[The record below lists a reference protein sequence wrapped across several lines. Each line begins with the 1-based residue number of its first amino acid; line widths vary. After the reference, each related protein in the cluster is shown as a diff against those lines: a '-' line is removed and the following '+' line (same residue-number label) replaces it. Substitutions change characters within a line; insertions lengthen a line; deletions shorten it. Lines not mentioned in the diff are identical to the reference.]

1 MKAPSSSRRAAIAS
15 TSTCGR
21 RPRHKPRRNTFL
33 QFIDEATITVAAGN
47 GGDGIVAWRR
57 EKYVPKGGP
66 AGGDGGGGGSIFLQA
81 TAELSTLVEFRYK
94 RQFSAESGNAGGQ
107 SNKSGRSGPD
117 LTIPVPVGTLVY
129 RAFEGKA
136 ETFLTD
142 LAQEGDRVQ
151 VARGGKGGLGNQHFA
166 TSTRQAPRIAY
177 NGEPGER
184 CALRLELKL
193 LADCGV
199 IGVPNAGKST
209 LLSVVSAARPKIADY
224 PFTTIEPQLGV
235 VRVSDEESFVMVDV
249 PGLIEGAHEGAGLGD
264 QFLKHVERTRA
275 LVHLLDGAKPLDE
288 ILHDKTTIE
297 GELRAWNPA
306 LLDRPT
312 LLVISKLD
320 LPDAQERLNDLR
332 EQFPD
337 ARGISS
343 ATREGV
349 QELVYAIWQTIKNAP
364 PPQVVAPPPALIELV
379 PDEAFA
385 IERDAEGAFILTGPR
400 IERLAAVTNF
410 DSDEALARFE
420 RTLAKMGVEKKLR
433 ELGAVEGDTVRIGQ
447 YEFTY
452 S

>member
-1 MKAPSSSRRAAIAS
+1 
-15 TSTCGR
+15 
-21 RPRHKPRRNTFL
+21 
-33 QFIDEATITVAAGN
+33 
-47 GGDGIVAWRR
+47 
-57 EKYVPKGGP
+57 
-66 AGGDGGGGGSIFLQA
+66 
-81 TAELSTLVEFRYK
+81 
-94 RQFSAESGNAGGQ
+94 
-107 SNKSGRSGPD
+107 
-117 LTIPVPVGTLVY
+117 LTIPVPIGTLVY
-129 RAFEGKA
+129 RAYEGKA
-136 ETFLTD
+136 ETFLVD
-142 LAQEGDRVQ
+142 LAHEGDRVQ

-177 NGEPGER
+177 NGEPGEH
-184 CALRLELKL
+184 CTLRLELKL

-235 VRVSDEESFVMVDV
+235 VRVSDDESFVMVDV
-249 PGLIEGAHEGAGLGD
+249 PGLIEGAHEGAGFGD

-288 ILHDKTTIE
+288 MLHDKATIE

-306 LLDRPT
+306 LVEKPT
-312 LLVISKLD
+312 ILAVSKLD
-320 LPDAQERLNDLR
+320 LPDAQERLRELR
-332 EQFPD
+332 ERFP
-337 ARGISS
+337 ATRGISS

-349 QELVYAIWQTIKNAP
+349 QDLVYAVWQTIKATP
-364 PPQVVAPPPALIELV
+364 PPQIVTPPPALIELV
-379 PDEAFA
+379 PEEAFGV
-385 IERDAEGAFILTGPR
+385 ERDADGAFVITGPR

-433 ELGAVEGDTVRIGQ
+433 ELGAAEGDTVRIGQ

>member
-1 MKAPSSSRRAAIAS
+1 MY
-15 TSTCGR
+15 
-21 RPRHKPRRNTFL
+21 L
-33 QFIDEATITVAAGN
+33 E
-47 GGDGIVAWRR
+47 
-57 EKYVPKGGP
+57 
-66 AGGDGGGGGSIFLQA
+66 A

-94 RQFSAESGNAGGQ
+94 RQFNAESGNAGGQ

-117 LTIPVPVGTLVY
+117 LVIRVPIGTLVY
-129 RAFEGKA
+129 RAFEGKT
-136 ETFLTD
+136 ETFLYD
-142 LAQEGDRVQ
+142 LAHDGERVQ
-151 VARGGKGGLGNQHFA
+151 VARGGKGGAGNQHFA

-177 NGEPGER
+177 NGEPGEH

-264 QFLKHVERTRA
+264 LFLKHIERTRA
-275 LVHLLDGAKPLDE
+275 LVHLLDGAKSLDDM
-288 ILHDKTTIE
+288 LHDKQTIE
-297 GELRAWNPA
+297 HELQAWNPA
-306 LLDRPT
+306 LIEKPT
-312 LLVISKLD
+312 LLVVSKLD
-320 LPDAQERLNDLR
+320 LPDAQERLRELR

-349 QELVYAIWQTIKNAP
+349 QELVYAIWQTIKEAP
-364 PPQVVAPPPALIELV
+364 TPEAVIPPPAHIELV
-379 PDEAFA
+379 PSEAFTIDREA
-385 IERDAEGAFILTGPR
+385 DGTFVIAGQRV
-400 IERLAAVTNF
+400 ERLAAVTNF
-410 DSDEALARFE
+410 DSDEGLARFE
-420 RTLAKMGVEKKLR
+420 RALAKMGVEKRLR
-433 ELGAVEGDTVRIGQ
+433 ELGAVEGDTVRIGP